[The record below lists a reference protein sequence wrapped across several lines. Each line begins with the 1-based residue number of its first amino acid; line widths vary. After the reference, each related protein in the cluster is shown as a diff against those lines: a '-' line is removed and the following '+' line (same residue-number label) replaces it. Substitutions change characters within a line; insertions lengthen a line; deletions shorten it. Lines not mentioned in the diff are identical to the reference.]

1 MNYLILGAGQMAQAI
16 VHDLRQQK
24 DTEQIIIADHS
35 EEALR
40 RIISTVDDPRLL
52 IKKVSVTQKEEIGAL
67 MKGVDGVI
75 SAVPYTYNVQLTR
88 WAIDNHCHFVDLGG
102 NNTIVEQQFTL
113 ATKAEKEKVSIIPDC
128 GLAPGMVS
136 VIVAKISEEMEK
148 IEQLQIRV
156 GGLPVKPKTPLKYM
170 LVFSANGLIN
180 EYIEPAMILKQGK
193 PTQVPSLT
201 GLEQLYFPPPF
212 GELEA
217 FYTSGGTSTLPLTY
231 EGKIQNLDYKTI
243 RYPGHFALMK
253 ALIDLDFADDKPIR
267 FQGREA
273 TPRELF
279 ETLLQS
285 ALTFS
290 DEDLVLIRVT
300 AEGLI
305 SSIKKQIRYQAI
317 EYGDKK
323 SGLTAMMRTT
333 AFPASTIIQML
344 VRGQIKQH
352 GVLRQEQVVP
362 AQLFLGELAKRGIN
376 LHRELK
382 GI

>member
-1 MNYLILGAGQMAQAI
+1 MNYLILGAGQMAYAA
-16 VHDLRQQK
+16 VYDLRQQK
-24 DTEQIIIADHS
+24 ETEQIIIADHS

-40 RIISTVDDPRLL
+40 RIISVMDDPRLL
-52 IKKVSVTQKEEIGAL
+52 IKKASVTQKEEISAL
-67 MKGVDGVI
+67 MKAVDGVI
-75 SAVPYTYNVQLTR
+75 SAVPYTYNVHLTR
-88 WAIDNHCHFVDLGG
+88 WAVDNHCHFVDLGG
-102 NNTIVEQQFTL
+102 NNAIVEQQFALSTR
-113 ATKAEKEKVSIIPDC
+113 AEKENVGIIPDC

-136 VIVAKISEEMEK
+136 VIVAKICEEMEQV
-148 IEQLQIRV
+148 EQLQIRV
-156 GGLPVKPKTPLKYM
+156 GGLPVKPKPPLKYM

-180 EYIEPAMILKQGK
+180 EYIEPAIILKQGK
-193 PTQVPSLT
+193 PTWVPSLT

-231 EGKIQNLDYKTI
+231 EGKIKNLDYKTI
-243 RYPGHFALMK
+243 RYPGHCALMK
-253 ALIDLDFADDKPIR
+253 SMIDLNFADDKPVR
-267 FQGREA
+267 FQGRET

-285 ALTFS
+285 ALNFK
-290 DEDLVLIRVT
+290 DEDLVLMRVT

-305 SSIKKQIRYQAI
+305 SGIKKQIRYQAI
-317 EYGDKK
+317 EYGDKQ

-333 AFPASTIIQML
+333 AFPASIILQML

-362 AQLFLGELAKRGIN
+362 TQPFLGELTKRGIN
-376 LHRELK
+376 LHREQK
-382 GI
+382 DI